1 MSQAHWFMRF
11 LQRLGQVAG
20 IAIVLGIV
28 GFPVLHYHFIGTV
41 PPWMGYVAVVAG
53 FGFGAA
59 VFTWRSGL
67 RRTMDA
73 LGNMPRR
80 RYVTLLLFLAFI
92 LHFAILRIV
101 ESIPS
106 EGAPDV
112 YGSWVFF
119 KASAMYPPGDRFLM
133 QAVHFILGHS
143 SLADVL
149 FVSVMVTFACWMVYR
164 LGSIAFGEPV
174 GRLAGVV
181 LALFPSWLLYGNL
194 EYDLVLGTLFLL
206 LTFLLF
212 RKPPGTHPYW
222 HLALY
227 GLVLGFTCLVK
238 PIAVPLPL
246 VILIIYLGSRL
257 RFVEALKRTAVIAL
271 FMCLAILPWTVRNY
285 IVLGHFVPISTN
297 FGVVL
302 HTANNPEADG
312 REMMMKPL
320 PGEKDEVEMNR
331 RHIREAVK
339 WIVGNPAQFL
349 KLVGYRIAWAW
360 GTDSSFVSSNLYDKV
375 PGWLLNAIRG
385 IVQIVYLAL
394 VLIWLIGLFVYR
406 HDLLGSVLGLVLLMP
421 IIYVWALHLVCQ
433 AHGQHHL
440 PVIPFMI
447 ILGAAVLARRSG
459 WPLEGARIG
468 AALEE
473 RD

>member
-1 MSQAHWFMRF
+1 
-11 LQRLGQVAG
+11 
-20 IAIVLGIV
+20 
-28 GFPVLHYHFIGTV
+28 
-41 PPWMGYVAVVAG
+41 
-53 FGFGAA
+53 
-59 VFTWRSGL
+59 
-67 RRTMDA
+67 
-73 LGNMPRR
+73 
-80 RYVTLLLFLAFI
+80 
-92 LHFAILRIV
+92 
-101 ESIPS
+101 
-106 EGAPDV
+106 
-112 YGSWVFF
+112 
-119 KASAMYPPGDRFLM
+119 
-133 QAVHFILGHS
+133 
-143 SLADVL
+143 
-149 FVSVMVTFACWMVYR
+149 
-164 LGSIAFGEPV
+164 
-174 GRLAGVV
+174 V

-246 VILIIYLGSRL
+246 VIFIIYLGSRL
-257 RFVEALKRTAVIAL
+257 RLAEALKRTAVIAL